1 VETPASQAGNNTVD
15 AEDSHEDVSSGSKI
29 ERGEFNDWLT
39 VNEEDAASAGSSSP

>member
-1 VETPASQAGNNTVD
+1 METPASQAGNNTVD

-39 VNEEDAASAGSSSP
+39 VNEEDAASTGSSSP